1 MRRSSLT
8 IVVVSSSVLAL
19 ILCCYLQVV
28 FASGPRAAQLPA
40 AQSATQPGISPQS
53 QWPASPG
60 SPQSSPDIHRPPSP
74 IKDMNIGGPLS
85 RRQKDA
91 IVAENF
97 KKTQQDVAK
106 LSKLVQALQKQM
118 QKSNPDV
125 LSVAVWKQV
134 NKIEKLARKIKGETR
149 LY

>member
-1 MRRSSLT
+1 MRRPCFT
-8 IVVVSSSVLAL
+8 IPAVSSSVLAL
-19 ILCCYLQVV
+19 ILCCYSPVIYS
-28 FASGPRAAQLPA
+28 SGPQAAQLPA
-40 AQSATQPGISPQS
+40 AQSATQPGNSPQT
-53 QWPASPG
+53 QWPAIPG
-60 SPQSSPDIHRPPSP
+60 SPQSSPNIHRPPSP

-91 IVAENF
+91 IVAANF

-106 LSKLVQALQKQM
+106 LSKLVQTLQKQM
-118 QKSNPDV
+118 QKSSPDV

-134 NKIEKLARKIKGETR
+134 NKIEKLARTIKGETK